1 MRGRV
6 IVAVVLGLVISGSL
20 CYLYPLS
27 VPYKLSAYTKYR
39 VTSTLATRQGYTG
52 RVVMYIHEGIRPYAT
67 VDANS
72 YTNTAEA
79 VITTQKLEHRK
90 GSGVEYTLR
99 VFAWNNTGGARI
111 YYVERNVTSYGIT
124 YNLWGYETIPAEI
137 SPYLVSNDYYPSNNV
152 EIKELANGIAG
163 GSRSS
168 LEKVRVLFDYVT
180 DNIQYNSDY
189 LGVTDVFRI
198 LRERQAVCE
207 GYSFVFATLLRS
219 VGIPAFVEIGYS
231 YRLDQSKG
239 GGHAWVEA
247 WLHNQWVA
255 FDPTWRLFAGW
266 SDNGHLLGELAAY
279 DSDTE
284 DISVNW
290 GEVRV
295 LERGVTGIQ
304 QRELSYITMSLVTL
318 GGYVVL
324 VYMTLRTRIQ
334 RRPPPPSPPP
344 LVGQYQYC
352 PSCGFKIPSDA
363 VFCAE
368 CGRRVRL
375 E

>member
-1 MRGRV
+1 V
-6 IVAVVLGLVISGSL
+6 SSL
-20 CYLYPLS
+20 YYLYPLT
-27 VPYKLSAYTKYR
+27 VPYRLSTYTKYR
-39 VTSTLATRQGYTG
+39 VTSTLVTKLGYTG
-52 RVVMYIHEGIRPYAT
+52 KVVMYIHEGIRPYAT

-90 GSGVEYTLR
+90 GSGVEYNLR
-99 VFAWNNTGGARI
+99 LFAWNNTGRAGT
-111 YYVERNVTSYGIT
+111 YFVERNVTSYGIT
-124 YNLWGYETIPAEI
+124 YNLWGYETIPAEA
-137 SPYLVSNDYYPSNNV
+137 SLYLASNDYYPSSNA
-152 EIKELANGIAG
+152 EIKELANRIAG

-168 LEKVRVLFDYVT
+168 LERARALFDYVT

-189 LGVTDVFRI
+189 LDVTDVFRI

-231 YRLDQSKG
+231 YNLDQNKG

-255 FDPTWRLFAGW
+255 FDPTWRLFRGW

-279 DSDTE
+279 DTDTK
-284 DISVNW
+284 DVSVNW
-290 GEVRV
+290 AEVRV

-304 QRELSYITMSLVTL
+304 QWELRYITMSLVML

-324 VYMTLRTRIQ
+324 VYMTLRTRIEKRSLQ
-334 RRPPPPSPPP
+334 PPTPPP
-344 LVGQYQYC
+344 LMGPYQYC
-352 PSCGFKIPSDA
+352 PSCGFKISSDA
-363 VFCAE
+363 AFCAE
-368 CGRRVRL
+368 CGRRAKPGSG
-375 E
+375 

>member
-1 MRGRV
+1 
-6 IVAVVLGLVISGSL
+6 
-20 CYLYPLS
+20 
-27 VPYKLSAYTKYR
+27 
-39 VTSTLATRQGYTG
+39 
-52 RVVMYIHEGIRPYAT
+52 
-67 VDANS
+67 
-72 YTNTAEA
+72 
-79 VITTQKLEHRK
+79 
-90 GSGVEYTLR
+90 
-99 VFAWNNTGGARI
+99 
-111 YYVERNVTSYGIT
+111 
-124 YNLWGYETIPAEI
+124 
-137 SPYLVSNDYYPSNNV
+137 V